1 MKSSSRV
8 LPIVIWIYMC
18 ICFSQKLG
26 LTGPIT
32 NTLVY
37 NALQEIQLQP
47 SGLKQVLYLLEKLRY
62 NHRHM
67 HICIPV
73 KSNSVKT
80 LFLKTWG
87 ITAGG

>member
-1 MKSSSRV
+1 M
-8 LPIVIWIYMC
+8 LYGF
-18 ICFSQKLG
+18 ICAYIFHRKLV

-32 NTLVY
+32 NKLVY
-37 NALQEIQLQP
+37 NSLQEIQLQP